1 MTKLKETEYVKQVLI
16 VIAIRMGIV
25 IYDNFENLIYF
36 GWEEKSPEEKMEI
49 LTSQTPKTLPDAYG
63 IMSEKLHREIYKLS
77 ENESIKI
84 GSCWTVVLKRK
95 PSEIITI
102 IDYDK
107 TDILVQ

>member
-1 MTKLKETEYVKQVLI
+1 MKESKKTKNIKQILI
-16 VIAIRMGIV
+16 VINIRMGV
-25 IYDNFENLIYF
+25 VLYDNFENLIYF
-36 GWEEKSPEEKMEI
+36 GWEEKSPEEQKKI
-49 LTSQTPKTLPDAYG
+49 LTSRKNITFTDAYG
-63 IMSEKLHREIYKLS
+63 KISEKLHREIYKLP

-95 PSEIITI
+95 PSEMINM